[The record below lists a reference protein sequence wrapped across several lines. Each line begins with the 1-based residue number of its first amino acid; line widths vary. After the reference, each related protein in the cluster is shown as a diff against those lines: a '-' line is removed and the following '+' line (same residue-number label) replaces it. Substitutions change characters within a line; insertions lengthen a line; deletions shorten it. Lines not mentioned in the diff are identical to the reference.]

1 MVSKSRK
8 QAQKKKAKVGQ
19 APEPVAEKKSIH
31 LKKTRPHMRHKHKIR
46 MGHTSADIYE
56 GFEDKSGVK
65 WVCQTCGKVGHV
77 IGYCASC
84 AASHTETTGE
94 EAVLP
99 PALGKVTKKKGAAA
113 KKSFA
118 KGGSSGKKQLKIKG
132 TK

>member
-8 QAQKKKAKVGQ
+8 QAMKKKAKEGA
-19 APEPVAEKKSIH
+19 APEPISERKSVH

-46 MGHTSADIYE
+46 LGMTSADIYE

-77 IGYCASC
+77 IGYCAAC
-84 AASHTETTGE
+84 AASQTESTGE
-94 EAVLP
+94 EAALP
-99 PALGKVTKKKGAAA
+99 PALGKMTKKKTVGA

-118 KGGSSGKKQLKIKG
+118 TNKSGKKQLKIKG
-132 TK
+132 AK